1 MASVVGGHWLET
13 RSDEYEA
20 VRFAIS
26 AASQHIG
33 ALSKLEVWK
42 IDNPDLNYK
51 YERKSSGMSRLQSF
65 VSADTL
71 SSENTV
77 EAVCSRGY
85 YLGVGPNAGALFT
98 TGVINLPNRDATFA
112 GDLQFILFD
121 VAVGRSFAF
130 DGGLATAVIPP
141 GYDSLYVP
149 EHPLDRNKDGKFSL
163 QEYQTAASF
172 DNRDPS
178 KYAHKYYIKDA
189 NQVMPKYVL
198 RFRLSRAKNVRLD
211 ESVTSPSLGSELR
224 FVDPVTLKTAQ
235 ELMPNRSTTTSGNN
249 SMNDSLDKRLMPIE
263 KVFAQAVTDMNYL
276 ESDAT
281 SMNKRQW
288 MDKQLAVIEDKVQ
301 EINLNYADIADAID
315 EMAQQAKNKLQ
326 QLVRE
331 KLELCLSMEIELRRQ
346 SEQLQWLQAAVAQ
359 DLQRYQHALV
369 DAQGNEP
376 LRRSLMLDF
385 LKQWKQYLLLRNHIL
400 RTKPTELQALSGVHG
415 DVKIQGDV
423 QIFGTATGLPS
434 ADGEIADLIQRL
446 NSEAAGGTAL
456 TSHTYVAPVIQ
467 RIVNQEMESIQRLL
481 TLQMQQPSAT
491 AAAAAAA
498 QANKAS
504 NLVKNKYTSHAN
516 MPPTGSNTSSAA
528 VATDAVNSAL
538 VGVHA
543 SALQLPRTILKA
555 TAMGAG
561 GRNQPLALH
570 SILDLLKEE
579 ADKPLPLTSAAA
591 AALATSPDEAAAAA
605 IEEAAEDRALKDEFL
620 GQALPLALG
629 HETAPTVEKPSKSSV
644 APPRT
649 PHALSS
655 AVSEHSAPSAAPSAN
670 ANDPATSPDTTT
682 PTKPQPARQPSLT
695 QQQKQQR
702 QLDNEHIEMT
712 LVQLQQFVRSFP
724 SYSLSMQSLKK
735 QKQLQIRYA
744 SGMATDTDSYKQFAT
759 SRIIQPTEQETIFF
773 ALPIFAQPPKVKCI
787 FSTHHHRRS
796 MEELLSRTVKNR
808 YPTLLVIQSGDFR
821 FGAFLSHPP
830 LPTCAW
836 SGNPSCF
843 LFSLTLDIKIP
854 FHARH
859 ILGDTNLSTAD
870 PCAMFVQPDRIFL
883 GNGDLTIDS
892 GLDRGTSELENSYGM
907 GMDEHSVEA
916 MCLLAGAPFFEID
929 ELEVWCLQMN

>member
-20 VRFAIS
+20 VRFALS
-26 AASQHIG
+26 AASQHVG
-33 ALSKLEVWK
+33 AVSKLEVWK

-51 YERKSSGMSRLQSF
+51 YERKSSGMLRLQSF

-112 GDLQFILFD
+112 GDLQFILFE

-130 DGGLATAVIPP
+130 DGGLATAIIPP
-141 GYDSLYVP
+141 GYDSLYIP
-149 EHPLDRNKDGKFSL
+149 EQPLDRNKDGKFSL

-178 KYAHKYYIKDA
+178 KYAHKYYVKDA

-198 RFRLSRAKNVRLD
+198 RFRLSRTKNVRLD

-235 ELMPNRSTTTSGNN
+235 ELMPNRATTTGNN
-249 SMNDSLDKRLMPIE
+249 MNDSLDKRLMPIE

-281 SMNKRQW
+281 SMSKRQW

-346 SEQLQWLQAAVAQ
+346 SEQLQWLQGAVAQ

-369 DAQGNEP
+369 DAQGNES

-423 QIFGTATGLPS
+423 QIFVDPFYQHNQLLQQAQQLQLQQQQQHAATGEASPVAVDGVEGTANGLPS

-456 TSHTYVAPVIQ
+456 TSHSYVAPVIQ
-467 RIVNQEMESIQRLL
+467 RIVNQEMEAIQRLL
-481 TLQMQQPSAT
+481 TLQMQQPSPTAT
-491 AAAAAAA
+491 SAAA
-498 QANKAS
+498 QQANKTS
-504 NLVKNKYTSHAN
+504 NLVKNKYTSNAN
-516 MPPTGSNTSSAA
+516 MQQTAGNSNSAA
-528 VATDAVNSAL
+528 LAADPVL
-538 VGVHA
+538 VGVHS

-605 IEEAAEDRALKDEFL
+605 IEEAAEDRALKEEFL
-620 GQALPLALG
+620 NQALPAALG
-629 HETAPTVEKPSKSSV
+629 YETAPIVEKPSKSSA

-655 AVSEHSAPSAAPSAN
+655 AVSEHSAPSAAPSASATH
-670 ANDPATSPDTTT
+670 ANDPAAAHTTSPATT
-682 PTKPQPARQPSLT
+682 PTKPQPAQQSSLT

-759 SRIIQPTEQETIFF
+759 SRIIQPTELETVFF

-796 MEELLSRTVKNR
+796 MEELLSRTVKVMN
-808 YPTLLVIQSGDFR
+808 
-821 FGAFLSHPP
+821 
-830 LPTCAW
+830 
-836 SGNPSCF
+836 
-843 LFSLTLDIKIP
+843 DIISRVL
-854 FHARH
+854 HCH
-859 ILGDTNLSTAD
+859 
-870 PCAMFVQPDRIFL
+870 
-883 GNGDLTIDS
+883 
-892 GLDRGTSELENSYGM
+892 
-907 GMDEHSVEA
+907 
-916 MCLLAGAPFFEID
+916 
-929 ELEVWCLQMN
+929 

>member
-1 MASVVGGHWLET
+1 MTSVVGGHWLET

-26 AASQHIG
+26 AASQHVG
-33 ALSKLEVWK
+33 AVSKLEVWK

-51 YERKSSGMSRLQSF
+51 YERKSSGMLRLQSF

-121 VAVGRSFAF
+121 VAVGRSYAF

-141 GYDSLYVP
+141 GYDSLYIP
-149 EHPLDRNKDGKFSL
+149 EQPLDRNKDGKFSL

-178 KYAHKYYIKDA
+178 KYAHKYYVKDA

-211 ESVTSPSLGSELR
+211 ESVTSPSVGSELR

-235 ELMPNRSTTTSGNN
+235 ELMPNRSAAASGNN
-249 SMNDSLDKRLMPIE
+249 NMNDSLDKRLMPIE

-423 QIFGTATGLPS
+423 QIFVDPFYQHNQLLQQAQQLQLQQQQQGGDASPVAVVDGVEGAATGLPS

-446 NSEAAGGTAL
+446 NAEAAGGTAL

-481 TLQMQQPSAT
+481 TLQMQQPSPT
-491 AAAAAAA
+491 AAAA
-498 QANKAS
+498 QANKTS

-516 MPPTGSNTSSAA
+516 MPPTGSNSSSAA
-528 VATDAVNSAL
+528 AATDAVNNAFA
-538 VGVHA
+538 GVHA

-591 AALATSPDEAAAAA
+591 AALAASPDEAAAAA
-605 IEEAAEDRALKDEFL
+605 IEEAAEDRALKEEFL
-620 GQALPLALG
+620 GQALPAALG
-629 HETAPTVEKPSKSSV
+629 YETAPTVEKPPKSSV

-655 AVSEHSAPSAAPSAN
+655 AVSEQSGSPSAAPSAN
-670 ANDPATSPDTTT
+670 AAHANDSAHHATSPDTT
-682 PTKPQPARQPSLT
+682 PTKPQPAARQPSLT

-724 SYSLSMQSLKK
+724 SYSLSMQSVKK

-759 SRIIQPTEQETIFF
+759 SRIIQATELETVFF

-796 MEELLSRTVKNR
+796 MEELLSRTVK
-808 YPTLLVIQSGDFR
+808 VITKADDMMCV
-821 FGAFLSHPP
+821 FLCR
-830 LPTCAW
+830 LC
-836 SGNPSCF
+836 
-843 LFSLTLDIKIP
+843 
-854 FHARH
+854 R
-859 ILGDTNLSTAD
+859 
-870 PCAMFVQPDRIFL
+870 R
-883 GNGDLTIDS
+883 
-892 GLDRGTSELENSYGM
+892 
-907 GMDEHSVEA
+907 
-916 MCLLAGAPFFEID
+916 
-929 ELEVWCLQMN
+929 